1 MNTLNVH
8 DTLLRW
14 IDEAEYLAQL
24 NIAQGDVQGRS
35 AAHAHRMYAKKI
47 QILADKLMA
56 EGIEQETTDADYKQ
70 PNTNWSY

>member
-24 NIAQGDVQGRS
+24 NTAQGDVQGRS
-35 AAHAHRMYAKKI
+35 AAYAHRMYAKKM
-47 QILADKLMA
+47 QLFADKLMA
-56 EGIEQETTDADYKQ
+56 EGIEQAVEDTDYNQ
-70 PNTNWSY
+70 PNSQWSY

>member
-35 AAHAHRMYAKKI
+35 AAYAHRMYAKKFG
-47 QILADKLMA
+47 ILADKLMA
-56 EGIEQETTDADYKQ
+56 EGIEVITDEDYQ
-70 PNTNWSY
+70 

>member
-1 MNTLNVH
+1 MNSLNVH

-35 AAHAHRMYAKKI
+35 AAYAHRMYAKKFG
-47 QILADKLMA
+47 ILADKLMA
-56 EGIEQETTDADYKQ
+56 EGIEVITDEDYQ
-70 PNTNWSY
+70 

>member
-14 IDEAEYLAQL
+14 IDEAEYLAGL

-35 AAHAHRMYAKKI
+35 AAYAHRMYAKKFG
-47 QILADKLMA
+47 ILADKLMA
-56 EGIEQETTDADYKQ
+56 EGIEVITDEDYK
-70 PNTNWSY
+70 

>member
-24 NIAQGDVQGRS
+24 NFAQGDVQGRS
-35 AAHAHRMYAKKI
+35 AAYAHRMYAKKFGI
-47 QILADKLMA
+47 MADRLMA
-56 EGIEQETTDADYKQ
+56 QGIEQEEDQ
-70 PNTNWSY
+70 

>member
-14 IDEAEYLAQL
+14 IDEAESLASL

-35 AAHAHRMYAKKI
+35 AAYAHRMYAKKFGI
-47 QILADKLMA
+47 MADRLMA
-56 EGIEQETTDADYKQ
+56 QGIEQEE
-70 PNTNWSY
+70 S

>member
-14 IDEAEYLAQL
+14 IDEAEYLADL

-35 AAHAHRMYAKKI
+35 AAYAHRMYAKKI

>member
-35 AAHAHRMYAKKI
+35 AAYAHRMYAKKI

>member
-24 NIAQGDVQGRS
+24 NVAQGDVQGRS
-35 AAHAHRMYAKKI
+35 AAHAHRMYAKKFG
-47 QILADKLMA
+47 ILADKLMTQ
-56 EGIEQETTDADYKQ
+56 GIEQEENQ
-70 PNTNWSY
+70 

>member
-35 AAHAHRMYAKKI
+35 AAYAHRMYAKKFGI
-47 QILADKLMA
+47 MADKLMA
-56 EGIEQETTDADYKQ
+56 EGIEVITDEDYQ
-70 PNTNWSY
+70 Q